1 VHKNLDL
8 SSILKYLGLFFF
20 RLIGTPLRY
29 VCEFLYERVLKIL
42 YFMKGQS
49 IWSTLVYYASLSLL
63 LAALTWH
70 PLLRDDSDTFLQEI
84 IPISV
89 PITRLVNPLRMKMK
103 ANDYTE
109 HDTQKKAFHYIRD
122 DILSYSDKKAGDM
135 ETTYDPLTPLHKT
148 MILMGCYGDMTAKNP
163 ENLNQN
169 LLYPLIR
176 FGRKES
182 IPFDFSKI
190 SSESDFMQKSK
201 RKSDNAFMTNLML
214 QALEDRNNYNGIS
227 RGVFGSIRDRSTCDC
242 MRDFATPSLMEVSED
257 NGYCDSEKTSQNS
270 CGVQNILDYTMNGDL
285 KDATNGTKQQ
295 LIGMSPI
302 SNSRAE
308 MRNRADPLRVQ
319 FDTWFGTQYPGN
331 PSATGNLATNT
342 PLFAFLKLY
351 CDVQGYK
358 NIVHPEGTQSEGE
371 SKKRYDEQE
380 SRKCLVSAQDYLTG
394 KAGAVSLTLVQA
406 RDMVYALIQNMHA
419 HNKLQTPKV
428 SKSGALQASGMP
440 TQISYKSVKHYLSK
454 YQAVFETCDQ
464 IAVPNYVTRISA
476 YSNSVNWLVLG
487 NLTLLLAA
495 SVAFW
500 WAYTIRYM
508 ELQEKVKDEDTP
520 AWCGGENSFLSKI
533 FYFVNML
540 FVVTTCVISFIYMVR
555 TVNDKFSQSD
565 VESEDHYLFTTFAAL
580 FWIFFLVMLAIV
592 VAMIFYIVNVMYK
605 GGIEMRAHD
614 FLIKLIFGAQIAM
627 DVPVILGLTFIAVG
641 SCMQRGVGDFY
652 LLSTIMIFFILI
664 GFTTHVTNVLRIL
677 DLIAQSSGS
686 QDTHASKIKY
696 NRVAFGVIIS
706 LMLFLSLYLAGLD
719 SYQGDSFGVWY
730 YLIFIFVGILVL
742 CVSDLTL
749 EFLCL
754 FKIQK
759 FDTPREMVFSF
770 IHQKAKNLAWIIII
784 SVFVLNFYTYITIC
798 NRSEPVL
805 DRADVCNIF
814 LGST

>member
-1 VHKNLDL
+1 
-8 SSILKYLGLFFF
+8 
-20 RLIGTPLRY
+20 
-29 VCEFLYERVLKIL
+29 
-42 YFMKGQS
+42 
-49 IWSTLVYYASLSLL
+49 
-63 LAALTWH
+63 
-70 PLLRDDSDTFLQEI
+70 
-84 IPISV
+84 
-89 PITRLVNPLRMKMK
+89 MKMK

-169 LLYPLIR
+169 LLYPLITV
-176 FGRKES
+176 GREDEK

-190 SSESDFMQKSK
+190 SSQSDFMQKSK
-201 RKSDNAFMTNLML
+201 RKIDNAFMTNVML
-214 QALEDRNNYNGIS
+214 QALEDRNNYIGMS

-285 KDATNGTKQQ
+285 KDATDGTKQQ
-295 LIGMSPI
+295 LIAMSPI
-302 SNSRAE
+302 SNSRSE
-308 MRNRADPLRVQ
+308 RRNRPDPLRVQ
-319 FDTWFGTQYPGN
+319 FDAWFGTQYPGN
-331 PSATGNLATNT
+331 PTATGNLATNT

-351 CDVQGYK
+351 CDVQGYQ
-358 NIVHPEGTQSEGE
+358 NTVHPEATQEEGDF
-371 SKKRYDEQE
+371 KRRYDEQQ
-380 SRKCLVSAQDYLTG
+380 SRKCPVSAKDYLTG

-406 RDMVYALIQNMHA
+406 RDMVYVLIQNMHA

-428 SKSGALQASGMP
+428 SKSGTLQASGMP
-440 TQISYKSVKHYLSK
+440 TQISYKSLKHYISK
-454 YQAVFETCDQ
+454 YQVAFETCEQ

-500 WAYTIRYM
+500 WAYTITYM
-508 ELQEKVKDEDTP
+508 ESKAKEKDGDKT
-520 AWCGGENSFLSKI
+520 ACCSGENSVLSKI
-533 FYFVNML
+533 FYFVNMC

-565 VESEDHYLFTTFAAL
+565 VESEDHYLFTSFAAL

-592 VAMIFYIVNVMYK
+592 VAMISYIARNVFRGWK
-605 GGIEMRAHD
+605 VDRAHD

-677 DLIAQSSGS
+677 DLIAQSSRS
-686 QDTHASKIKY
+686 QDVHASKIKY

-719 SYQGDSFGVWY
+719 SYQGASFGTWY
-730 YLIFIFVGILVL
+730 YVIFIFVGILVL

-759 FDTPREMVFSF
+759 FDTSHQMMFSF

-798 NRSEPVL
+798 NRSQPVL